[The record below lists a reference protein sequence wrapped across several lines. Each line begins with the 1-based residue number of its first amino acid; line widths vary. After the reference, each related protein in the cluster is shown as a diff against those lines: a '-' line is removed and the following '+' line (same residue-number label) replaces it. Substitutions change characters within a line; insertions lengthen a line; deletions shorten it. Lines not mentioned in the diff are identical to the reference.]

1 MCDGF
6 RIKNQKDAE
15 GNRFFMGKCR
25 NYVYLLVLITC
36 FCTTGCIT
44 TKQSL
49 NDNNP
54 FPKDKFNKGVVA
66 VLPVKSQTSLSTE
79 SLSPLK
85 NEINKILGVT
95 LKEKLPGI
103 TIISS
108 QRSSE
113 LLNDSDKLDLIDKL
127 LVGYEN
133 SGIYDKKIAGQLTTI
148 LNADYLVIPKL
159 KAEKQSMILASAF
172 SSSLEVSFVAK
183 SGGSPQWSGLGDMK
197 RGGIFG
203 AGNVS
208 PVDAAQ
214 KLVELAFED

>member
-1 MCDGF
+1 M
-6 RIKNQKDAE
+6 N
-15 GNRFFMGKCR
+15 NLR
-25 NYVYLLVLITC
+25 NYIYLIALMTC
-36 FCTTGCIT
+36 FIATGCMT

-85 NEINKILGVT
+85 NEINKMIGVT
-95 LKEKLPGI
+95 LKEKLPN
-103 TIISS
+103 TNIISS
-108 QRSSE
+108 QRTSE

-133 SGIYDKKIAGQLTTI
+133 SGIYDKKIAGQLTSI
-148 LNADYLVIPKL
+148 LKADYLVIPKL

-172 SSSLEVSFVAK
+172 SSSLEVSFVTK
-183 SGGSPQWSGLGDMK
+183 NGGSPQWSGLGDMK

-208 PVDAAQ
+208 PADAAQ